1 MSDQD
6 NHTDS
11 IRPLSYGDLRRAIG
25 LIILLLIGFMLATRL
40 QFVLILFA
48 VTLILAMVFNPFVA
62 MLQRHGVNRGLA
74 VALLGLIILA
84 LLAAGFS
91 FLLPPFLDQVQ
102 QLIQQ
107 APELWR
113 HVYGQADQFLKR
125 YPFIQQI
132 FPEQPGNLV
141 QAAGAQ
147 VSGLATFLLRSTLS
161 VVGGLIL
168 VGLCALVLV
177 FLLVNPQPL
186 VSSFLEVVSPRYRT
200 QARRALL
207 RMMEQMNAWA
217 RGVLINGVITAITTG
232 LLLAWVG
239 VQPAYVFG
247 VFAFLGEFVPIIGP
261 VIVAIPAL
269 LVAASMGA
277 SHFFLALLA
286 VLFVQQVETN
296 ILIPFVMG
304 KQTDLHPVTIMF
316 FTLAMGTLFGA
327 VGAFLVVPAAALCKI
342 LVGEFYLHN
351 RHEDKRQFDADAR
364 QIVTRRAKEGAG

>member
-6 NHTDS
+6 NHVDS
-11 IRPLSYGDLRRAIG
+11 TRPLTYGDLRRAIG
-25 LIILLLIGFMLATRL
+25 LVVLLLIGFMLAARL

-62 MLQRHGVNRGLA
+62 MLQRHGVKRGLA
-74 VALLGLIILA
+74 VALLGLMIVA

-102 QLIQQ
+102 QLIQH

-113 HVYGQADQFLKR
+113 RVYGQADQFLKH
-125 YPFIQQI
+125 YPFLQQV
-132 FPEQPGNLV
+132 FPEQPGDLV
-141 QAAGAQ
+141 QAAGTQ

-161 VVGGLIL
+161 VVGGVVL
-168 VGLCALVLV
+168 VALCVLVLV
-177 FLLVNPQPL
+177 FLLINPQPL
-186 VSSFLEVVSPRYRT
+186 VASFLELVSPRYRT

-217 RGVLINGVITAITTG
+217 RGILINGVITAVTTG

-247 VFAFLGEFVPIIGP
+247 VFAFVGEFVPIIGP
-261 VIVAIPAL
+261 VVVAIPAL
-269 LVAASMGA
+269 LVAASMGV
-277 SHFFLALLA
+277 SHFFLASLA
-286 VLFVQQVETN
+286 ILFVQQVETN

-304 KQTDLHPVTIMF
+304 MNDPR
-316 FTLAMGTLFGA
+316 GA
-327 VGAFLVVPAAALCKI
+327 S
-342 LVGEFYLHN
+342 
-351 RHEDKRQFDADAR
+351 RQHCAR
-364 QIVTRRAKEGAG
+364 AH